1 MRLLIWAFIFI
12 FCANNLKIKTNSTS
26 ASMIKYEIW
35 KKKTFTFA
43 RMYFVCMIWLILNL
57 FHYKIS
63 QYKIF
68 RIVDM
73 RSFFKSLKCE
83 SIERVAKRLGQKAIN
98 DWIDGRVE
106 VAQPR
111 DRVDER
117 LWKRVPW
124 QDRLHYVPFNIGLSR
139 LRYQDKKKYFCC
151 TLTW

>member
-1 MRLLIWAFIFI
+1 MRE
-12 FCANNLKIKTNSTS
+12 NS
-26 ASMIKYEIW
+26 
-35 KKKTFTFA
+35 
-43 RMYFVCMIWLILNL
+43 
-57 FHYKIS
+57 KIS

-117 LWKRVPW
+117 L
-124 QDRLHYVPFNIGLSR
+124 
-139 LRYQDKKKYFCC
+139 
-151 TLTW
+151 